1 MKTVTSSEYTKS
13 DAKAPQLVCILHT
26 AYTYIQGS
34 SAAAAAF
41 EKAFARGLLF
51 LNIALIGREERSEG
65 LDSLENELTAFAS
78 F

>member
-34 SAAAAAF
+34 SAAAAF

>member
-34 SAAAAAF
+34 SAAF

>member
-34 SAAAAAF
+34 SSAAF

>member
-1 MKTVTSSEYTKS
+1 M
-13 DAKAPQLVCILHT
+13 CILHT

-34 SAAAAAF
+34 SAAAAAAF

>member
-1 MKTVTSSEYTKS
+1 M
-13 DAKAPQLVCILHT
+13 CILHT

-34 SAAAAAF
+34 STAAF

-51 LNIALIGREERSEG
+51 LNIALIGREERNEG